1 MHRSKE
7 KISWVLANSVVL
19 DPTQDIE
26 ALKQIGVLWGSWHT
40 WRACQ
45 TDNVICHDQ
54 VKAAE
59 LVRREFQNSCNLY
72 IPDSVHASLDR
83 PEGVQVYAGEFV
95 HDVVRQEE
103 IVAMH
108 LAATT
113 SDIVI
118 MLGWDLTELTP
129 NTDRLLANRAQHHR
143 NLVQQAFITYDQ
155 TQWVVVDHP
164 KTIMKELV
172 DLPNLSTDVM
182 ENVLKFFNN

>member
-1 MHRSKE
+1 MRKLKE
-7 KISWVLANSVVL
+7 KITWVLADSVVL
-19 DPTQDIE
+19 NPTQDIE
-26 ALKQIGVLWGSWHT
+26 ELKRLGAFWGSWRT
-40 WRACQ
+40 WRSCQ

-59 LVRREFQNSCNLY
+59 LVQREFQNSCNLY
-72 IPDSVHASLDR
+72 IPDSVHANLER

-118 MLGWDLTELTP
+118 MLGWDLSEREP
-129 NTDRLLANRAQHHR
+129 GTDRLQANQAQHHR
-143 NLVQQAFITYDQ
+143 NLVQQAFITYNHV
-155 TQWVVVDHP
+155 QWVIVDHVGP
-164 KTIMKELV
+164 M
-172 DLPNLSTDVM
+172 DPNLTNLDNIVTDTLAT
-182 ENVLKFFNN
+182 VLNL

>member
-1 MHRSKE
+1 MARIRE
-7 KISWVLANSVVL
+7 KISWVLSDSVLL

-26 ALKQIGVLWGSWHT
+26 QLKRVGAFWGSWRT

-54 VKAAE
+54 VKANE
-59 LVRREFQNSCNLY
+59 LIQREFQKLCNLY
-72 IPDSVHASLDR
+72 IPESVNAGLDR
-83 PEGVQVYAGEFV
+83 PTGVRVYAGEFV
-95 HDVVRQEE
+95 HDVIRQEE

-118 MLGWDLTELTP
+118 MLGWDLTKLEP
-129 NTDRLLANRAQHHR
+129 NTDRLQASQAQHHR

-155 TQWVVVDHP
+155 VQWVIVDHTGP
-164 KTIMKELV
+164 V
-172 DLPNLSTDVM
+172 DLNLINLD
-182 ENVLKFFNN
+182 NVVADTLTTVLNLV